1 MSDND
6 GIDDALRNA
15 AQLTAGM
22 LARLGEAQSRA
33 TQQHAIDQ
41 EHAVTAAS
49 TRAEY
54 EISQAAAQEQVA
66 MARLQLVHDPN
77 WWAAATTTQ
86 VGNTWQI
93 ADAYRGRQD
102 ADAAREVM
110 TREITTR
117 WGVTPEADTDS
128 AAVLGL
134 LEQTEHD
141 RKQESVEELRA
152 EQDRNRGRAIEDEA
166 GHQDRHA
173 QRANSPAELRSE
185 TVTGTDGVVEVE
197 QAQAREEGLDQH
209 SADGYDSAE
218 QRQTRAEGY
227 SKSGDQHAT
236 QARILADEV
245 NALPPVYA
253 TRTRPGR
260 RRRPARGPHQP
271 RPYYRAVGDRGR

>member
-41 EHAVTAAS
+41 EHAVASAS
-49 TRAEY
+49 TRAE
-54 EISQAAAQEQVA
+54 QQAPRAAAQEEVA
-66 MARLQLVHDPN
+66 MARLRLVHDPA
-77 WWAAATTTQ
+77 WWASATIPQ
-86 VGNTWQI
+86 VGDTWQI
-93 ADAYRGRQD
+93 AGAYRGHQD

-110 TREITTR
+110 TREITTH
-117 WGVTPEADTDS
+117 WGVTPKADAES
-128 AAVLGL
+128 AAVRRL
-134 LEQTEHD
+134 LEEAEHSRQQERVDD
-141 RKQESVEELRA
+141 RRA

-185 TVTGTDGVVEVE
+185 TITGTDGVVEVE
-197 QAQAREEGLDQH
+197 QAQAPEEGLDQH
-209 SADGYDSAE
+209 STDGYDSAE
-218 QRQTRAEGY
+218 QRQTRVEGY